1 MTSFQWL
8 FLLILS
14 RQAIIDEFFRLKS
27 VLCKKYTSTDG
38 KDRKHTNVIDIS
50 II

>member
-1 MTSFQWL
+1 MTSFWW
-8 FLLILS
+8 LILFF
-14 RQAIIDEFFRLKS
+14 IDGFFRLKG
-27 VLCKKYTSTDG
+27 VICKKYKNTDG